1 MAIAVNFI
9 FAAAAALGVYLGVL
23 YLRRT
28 PRPVLLGAIHLLLG
42 VGGLELLS
50 VVYRQTEP
58 APPRTEALLPAAG
71 LFFAVAVFGGFTTP
85 MIGRKWPAS
94 ATPLLALHA
103 VAGLAG
109 LALLSAWV
117 ANW

>member
-1 MAIAVNFI
+1 MPIAVNFI

-23 YLRRT
+23 YLRGT
-28 PRPVLLGAIHLLLG
+28 PRPVLLSAIHLLLG

-50 VVYRQTEP
+50 VVYRQTAA
-58 APPRTEALLPAAG
+58 APPRTEAFLPAAG
-71 LFFAVAVFGGFTTP
+71 LLFAVAVFGGFTTP
-85 MIGRKWPAS
+85 MIGRRWPGS

-109 LALLSAWV
+109 LGFLSAWV
-117 ANW
+117 SNW